1 MIAIAYAGIWS
12 GAIYS
17 SCRTEK
23 GTRWTT
29 PARINER
36 LVLAVNQPLSIVVT
50 LLALLAGCHQRA
62 SERGSFTREALPDG
76 VWMVVDDP
84 VELGHM
90 WGEIEETGEP
100 FDDYTFGMRCLS
112 RDKEIQLLFD
122 NCFVG
127 NPFGL
132 QVGDRFRF
140 ERSIESMTYNE
151 DWEGYYALKREILP
165 VEEIT
170 R

>member
-1 MIAIAYAGIWS
+1 M
-12 GAIYS
+12 
-17 SCRTEK
+17 
-23 GTRWTT
+23 
-29 PARINER
+29 
-36 LVLAVNQPLSIVVT
+36 
-50 LLALLAGCHQRA
+50 
-62 SERGSFTREALPDG
+62 REGLPDG
-76 VWMVVDDP
+76 VWIVAEDP
-84 VELGHM
+84 VELGHQ

-122 NCFVG
+122 NGFVG

-151 DWEGYYALKREILP
+151 FWEGYYAFKSEILP
-165 VEEIT
+165 VDESGALRAE
-170 R
+170 REDEP